1 MLGVKPL
8 KNSSLPKQAQTVA
21 DGATEDIPEAIRDL
35 PLVAVTS
42 SGSSAKPGLF
52 WKMLGLAVVAFC
64 TALVI
69 NYQFGI
75 LAHRSDLPV
84 AQTQIP
90 LITPTPS
97 PSVSLTPQPASSPTP
112 APTPTLPDNLL
123 GHLPYQEAPEAELK
137 SITADGGHRL
147 RQAAAEAY
155 QEMEQAARSSG
166 VILVPIS
173 AFRSVKDQE
182 TVFFEIKAQRG
193 QVTTKRAQVSAPPG
207 YSEHHT
213 GYAIDI
219 GDGNRPSTDL
229 SVSFEETQAYQ
240 WLKDNAA
247 FYSFELSFPKDNPQ
261 GVSYEPWHWRFVGDR
276 HSLETFYQARNRKE
290 N

>member
-1 MLGVKPL
+1 L

-21 DGATEDIPEAIRDL
+21 DGSTEEIPEAIRDL
-35 PLVAVTS
+35 PVVTVAS
-42 SGSSAKPGLF
+42 KRPPQRPGLF

-75 LAHRSDLPV
+75 L
-84 AQTQIP
+84 
-90 LITPTPS
+90 S
-97 PSVSLTPQPASSPTP
+97 PKSYVPIVETIVEPKSSVASSP
-112 APTPTLPDNLL
+112 APTPIASVTPSASVSPTATPSLPDNLL
-123 GHLPYQEAPEAELK
+123 GHLPYEEAPAAELK
-137 SITADGGHRL
+137 SINADGSHRL
-147 RQAAAEAY
+147 RKAAAQAY
-155 QEMEQAARSSG
+155 QEMEQAAHASG
-166 VILVPIS
+166 VNLVPIS
-173 AFRSVKDQE
+173 SFRSVKDQE
-182 TVFFEIKAQRG
+182 TIFFEIKAQRG
-193 QVTTKRAQVSAPPG
+193 QIATKRAAVSAPPG

-219 GDGNRPSTDL
+219 GDGNMPSTNL
-229 SVSFEETQAYQ
+229 NISFEQTQAFQ

-276 HSLETFYQARNRKE
+276 DSLETFYKARNL